1 MNLYLIFILGL
12 GFSTPNFQARYR
24 LVYQPDSTNLNNIKE
39 EAFLLTIK
47 ENKQSY
53 FCSEGFWKADSIQG
67 LRRTGLLS
75 AAEFMGDPKY
85 RFRTAFR
92 KFITKSLETKESR
105 IFEKISFDQFE
116 FSVPNHLKWEMGM
129 EEDTIVGYAC
139 VKATTSFAG
148 RDYVA
153 WFAPELPIPDGPYL
167 FWGLPGLIV
176 KIGDTRNQYVFTL
189 EQFGAYTGVVKEWP
203 EYASRRKVMV
213 ASAYKVFDYR
223 EKDRKD
229 PFGEIERRLGPGTLD
244 GVPTSD
250 PSIRN
255 SRAWD
260 NNPLEL
266 KVIGE

>member
-1 MNLYLIFILGL
+1 MHLLFAIFL
-12 GFSTPNFQARYR
+12 FFAVDSTPNFQVRYK

-39 EAFLLTIK
+39 EAFLLSIK

-75 AAEFMGDPKY
+75 AAEYMGDPKY
-85 RFRTAFR
+85 RFRTAFD
-92 KFITKSLETKESR
+92 KFIAKSLETRESR

-129 EEDTIVGYAC
+129 EEDTIAGYAC

-189 EQFGAYTGVVKEWP
+189 ERFGAYTGVIKEWP
-203 EYASRRKVMV
+203 EYASRRKVKE
-213 ASAYKVFDYR
+213 ASAQKIYEYR
-223 EKDRKD
+223 EEVRKD
-229 PFGEIERRLGPGTLD
+229 PFGVIERRLGPSTFN

-250 PSIRN
+250 PSIKN
-255 SRAWD
+255 SKAWN

-266 KVIGE
+266 KLIE